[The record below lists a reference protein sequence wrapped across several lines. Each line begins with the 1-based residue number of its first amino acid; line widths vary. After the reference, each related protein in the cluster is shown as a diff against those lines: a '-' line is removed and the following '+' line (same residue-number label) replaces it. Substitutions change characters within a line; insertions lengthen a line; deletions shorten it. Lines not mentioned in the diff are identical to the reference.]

1 MKSTGT
7 VPMALQMWTLSISK
21 HTKTVML
28 PRNIRDPLVYMNGW
42 HDKNVREIEGSCK
55 ILLNISKNR

>member
-28 PRNIRDPLVYMNGW
+28 PRNIRDPLVHMNGW
-42 HDKNVREIEGSCK
+42 HDKNVRETEESLK
-55 ILLNISKNR
+55 ILLNI